1 LNRLGRAAAKFDEA
15 QLRHWQKETVAHLS
29 TEEFLQWIAAELPPG
44 LDPQQRMQFVT
55 VMRANIELPSD
66 AKVWAKVI
74 FGKLDEIEPAAR
86 AAIRD
91 AGEGFFTEALKVIG
105 HPGSEFKQAVKALGQ
120 AAGKKGPALFMPLR
134 AALTGFTH
142 GPELAPMLA
151 LLPFAEVQARLE
163 HARRLA
169 V

>member
-1 LNRLGRAAAKFDEA
+1 MP
-15 QLRHWQKETVAHLS
+15 H
-29 TEEFLQWIAAELPPG
+29 ELPAG
-44 LDPQQRMQFVT
+44 LDPQQQLQFVN
-55 VMRANIELPSD
+55 VVRANIELPSD
-66 AKVWAKVI
+66 ARVWAKVV
-74 FGKLDEIEPAAR
+74 FGKLDEFEPTALT
-86 AAIRD
+86 AIRE
-91 AGEGFFTEALKVIG
+91 AGEGFFTEALQVIG
-105 HPGSEFKQAVKALGQ
+105 HPGTEFKQAVKALGQ